1 MEHIEQIKEICQ
13 QLPPH
18 PQQQQQQLQALRED
32 QHQQQQQ
39 QLHTTTATT
48 TKSDDSASSSPSSTA
63 DTQQK
68 QQDNSGDIKAIS
80 PTQQQDKD
88 QACSY
93 TSMIAQSIMRSHYK
107 RATLSEIYNYM
118 SNTFEVLKKRGN
130 GWRNCVRHTLSL
142 NECFVKLNRPENGR
156 SCNWTVHPSYFDAF
170 MRGDYRKRR
179 SNRKKSHRTSP
190 HQLQHWSS
198 AMSGALD
205 HHHHHQQRYTS
216 PYNSSHHG
224 HQQPTPITMNGFPPH
239 PPPPPPSSYHHY
251 HYQGLPPPPPHH
263 QQQTESHHHHQ
274 VSPPLNHHHSN
285 HYVTSQQQQS
295 TSSTPA
301 ATSSVWQNYMSSLE
315 NHPKGFATPPPP
327 SAQHH
332 ADFNNANS
340 TSYDYQQSPPVAHK
354 HFVTPPTPP
363 QATSA
368 GTHFPPPPPPTAASS
383 SSVINHH
390 SSESPSSTDGN
401 HLSPNAS
408 FDSPAVNTER
418 LRHMNNATNRNTS
431 LGGFSSSTSS
441 PYLPIKLERNA
452 PHENYSCGSSERVV
466 YERALSCEAV
476 PPIHHFQAE
485 NNLATCYGNL
495 SNRSYRAEY
504 F

>member
-1 MEHIEQIKEICQ
+1 MEHLEQIREICQ

-18 PQQQQQQLQALRED
+18 PQQQQQQ
-32 QHQQQQQ
+32 QQQSITEDAQQ
-39 QLHTTTATT
+39 QLHTT
-48 TKSDDSASSSPSSTA
+48 TKSDDSASSSPSSTT
-63 DTQQK
+63 DTQQHK
-68 QQDNSGDIKAIS
+68 QKNDSDIKTTTTTTS
-80 PTQQQDKD
+80 QQQHQDKD
-88 QACSY
+88 QTCSY

-118 SNTFEVLKKRGN
+118 TDTFEVLKKRGN

-179 SNRKKSHRTSP
+179 SNRKKSHRASS

-198 AMSGALD
+198 AMSGSLD
-205 HHHHHQQRYTS
+205 PHHHHHHHHQQRYTS
-216 PYNSSHHG
+216 PYNNNSSHPV

-239 PPPPPPSSYHHY
+239 PPPPSSPYHHH
-251 HYQGLPPPPPHH
+251 HYPGLPPTHH
-263 QQQTESHHHHQ
+263 SHHQ
-274 VSPPLNHHHSN
+274 VSPPLNHHHPS
-285 HYVTSQQQQS
+285 HHTTSQQQQHQQS
-295 TSSTPA
+295 TSS
-301 ATSSVWQNYMSSLE
+301 SSSSASMWQSYMSSLE
-315 NHPKGFATPPPP
+315 NHHKGFSTPPPP
-327 SAQHH
+327 SSAHH
-332 ADFNNANS
+332 HDDFNNPNG
-340 TSYDYQQSPPVAHK
+340 TPYDYQQSPSASHK

-363 QATSA
+363 QVTSV
-368 GTHFPPPPPPTAASS
+368 GTHFPPSLPPSAANSAF
-383 SSVINHH
+383 INHH
-390 SSESPSSTDGN
+390 SSASPSSTEGN
-401 HLSPNAS
+401 HMSPNTS
-408 FDSPAVNTER
+408 FESPVVNTER
-418 LRHMNNATNRNTS
+418 LRHLNNTTGRNTS
-431 LGGFSSSTSS
+431 VGGFTSSVSSS

-452 PHENYSCGSSERVV
+452 QYDNYSCGSSERVV
-466 YERALSCEAV
+466 YERALSCEGGV